1 MYNANRMDAYFRG
14 ELDKFIKV
22 TENHARK
29 EDTVLIHYRAE
40 FVGI

>member
-1 MYNANRMDAYFRG
+1 MNRAWMYNANRMDAYFRG

-29 EDTVLIHYRAE
+29 
-40 FVGI
+40 